1 MDHFSDFSR
10 ILQTGYHQYAR
21 MGKKAPLVLAG
32 GAVVWRLDQG
42 QVEVCLV
49 HRPRYDDWS
58 WPKGKL
64 EAHESIVRCAVRE
77 VQEEIGLP
85 IALGAFLGHTSY
97 PLLNEGKKESKRRST
112 DKRTKHCFYWSARLM
127 DPDSASA
134 REAAIGPI
142 RQPDP
147 EEINQVLWLPLG
159 QARDLLTQKA
169 DKAIADVFAQLITSG
184 LLLST
189 TVLLTRHAK
198 AEDRKGWPGQ
208 EASRPLTPLGA
219 GQAYALQ
226 KELAAYAPV
235 RLYSSPWLRCQQTME
250 PYSLSTGLSVT
261 PVPSQTEDACA
272 ADPRKTWDEL
282 QALLRDLSAQHESA
296 AICMHRPVIGAML
309 NHLSDLCRDSA
320 TAREIP
326 RENPYLSPGQALV
339 LTLAPTRLT
348 ALESQASHGGSLL
361 GSSDGD
367 SHSGCGGNNSDGENG
382 DNSISIIDLYEV
394 TPFVY

>member
-1 MDHFSDFSR
+1 MTHPSMDHFSDFSQ
-10 ILQTGYHQYAR
+10 ILRTGYHQYAY
-21 MGKKAPLVLAG
+21 MGKKAPVVLAG

-42 QVEVCLV
+42 RVEVCLV

-64 EAHESIVRCAVRE
+64 EAHESIVHCAVRE

-112 DKRTKHCFYWSARLM
+112 DKQTKHCFYWSARLL

-134 REAAIGPI
+134 RKAAIGPI

-147 EEINQVLWLPLG
+147 EEINQVLWLPLDH
-159 QARDLLTQKA
+159 ARHLLTQKA
-169 DKAIADVFAQLITSG
+169 DKAIADVFAQQISAG
-184 LLLST
+184 LLFST

-198 AEDRKGWPGQ
+198 AEDRKNWIGQ
-208 EASRPLTPLGA
+208 EADRPLTPVGA
-219 GQAYALQ
+219 SQAHALQ
-226 KELAAYAPV
+226 KELAAYAPA

-261 PVPSQTEDACA
+261 PLPSQTEDACA
-272 ADPRKTWDEL
+272 ADPRRTWDGL

-309 NHLSDLCRDSA
+309 GHLSDLCQDSA

-326 RENPYLSPGQALV
+326 RKNPYLSPGQALV
-339 LTLAPTRLT
+339 LALAPARLT
-348 ALESQASHGGSLL
+348 AFEPQASPVGSLI
-361 GSSDGD
+361 SSDDRDGSGD
-367 SHSGCGGNNSDGENG
+367 G
-382 DNSISIIDLYEV
+382 DNSITIIDIYEV